1 VLVSKV
7 LSSRTA
13 KLEVE
18 LPYTPGQTSTTSVT
32 SKEQTRI
39 SFELWVLMEETEE
52 EQSPQKDMVDDG
64 VPVNRSNSFRNLST
78 LIAWERLEG
87 LASEKSETSLTR
99 QKPQSSID
107 FTKCGSERDAD
118 LKEVCFWNP
127 RFINRDAPNN
137 TRSFAEGTNEDIEP
151 SDDESGDYVMV
162 EGGVKEEKI
171 PFRSRVF
178 WRIKQFR
185 NRKKE
190 RNSQLTGH
198 KSR

>member
-1 VLVSKV
+1 VLASKV

-32 SKEQTRI
+32 STDQTRI
-39 SFELWVLMEETEE
+39 SFGLWVPMEETEE
-52 EQSPQKDMVDDG
+52 EQSPRKDLVDDG

-78 LIAWERLEG
+78 LVAWERLEG
-87 LASEKSETSLTR
+87 LTSEKSETSLTR

-107 FTKCGSERDAD
+107 FTKCGSERDGG
-118 LKEVCFWNP
+118 LKEVCFWSP
-127 RFINRDAPNN
+127 RLIKRDAPNN
-137 TRSFAEGTNEDIEP
+137 TRSFAEETAEDIEQ
-151 SDDESGDYVMV
+151 SEDESGGYVMV
-162 EGGVKEEKI
+162 EGGVKDEKI
-171 PFRSRVF
+171 PFKNRVL

-185 NRKKE
+185 NRKKG

-198 KSR
+198 ESR